1 MLKLDRSR
9 SSLSGISSLDGRG
22 IAFAI
27 LAPLLY
33 AAKSASVKFA
43 FPIRIE
49 VIVFLRFFF
58 DFLILLP
65 FFIMNLKKLKP
76 QQPGMLLLRALF
88 ATASIFF
95 SVYGIRHLAL
105 VDAIILENSLPLFI
119 PLVVWIWHKEKISV
133 GSWTALLIGF
143 SSLFFLLKPQCDVLH
158 LASLASVGAGL
169 ATAVSSVS
177 IKSLSK
183 TESPITI
190 LFYFYL
196 ISALLTLYPCCKNW
210 ENIPYTYSFW
220 WPFVLISIFGV
231 LFQYAITKAY
241 ALVPAHIVG
250 SFVYF
255 SVLCSAILG
264 WLFWQEKF
272 DGMQI
277 CGAALLIGAGLYILR
292 SNQKK
297 EVFRKSELLQI
308 EKNRPLKN
316 RSHAP
321 LPK

>member
-1 MLKLDRSR
+1 MDSK
-9 SSLSGISSLDGRG
+9 G

-33 AAKSASVKFA
+33 AAKSASVKLA
-43 FPIRIE
+43 PSIRIE

-65 FFIMNLKKLKP
+65 FFIMNFQKLKP
-76 QQPGMLLLRALF
+76 RQPGMLLLRAFF
-88 ATASIFF
+88 ATASIFC

-119 PLVVWIWHKEKISV
+119 PIVVWIWHKEKISA
-133 GSWTALLIGF
+133 GSWTALFIGF
-143 SSLFFLLKPQCDVLH
+143 SSLFFLLKPQLNVMH
-158 LASLASVGAGL
+158 LASLASIGAGL

-177 IKSLSK
+177 IKTLSK

-196 ISALLTLYPCCKNW
+196 ISSLITLYPCCKNW
-210 ENIPYTYSFW
+210 ENIPANFSFW
-220 WPFVLISIFGV
+220 WPFVLISVFGV

-255 SVLCSAILG
+255 SVLYSAILG
-264 WLFWQEKF
+264 WLIWQEKF
-272 DGMQI
+272 DSMQI
-277 CGAALLIGAGLYILR
+277 CGAVLLIGAGLYILR
-292 SNQKK
+292 SDRRIKTLKK
-297 EVFRKSELLQI
+297 SGLLQTAS
-308 EKNRPLKN
+308 NRSLKN
-316 RSHAP
+316 RAP
-321 LPK
+321 AAFPK